1 MSGSVGDTT
10 NITVVAPHP
19 ATAAATT
26 HGLSFHSILSALNPL
41 QLIPV
46 VGSIYRAVTGDE
58 GDPTVRFFGSLA
70 VSGLTGGPIGLGI
83 NILEKITGIDPE
95 AIAFKLLGIHMHHE
109 AATATS
115 TETPAP
121 ATASSSSPSPATA
134 TATATPAADP
144 AAGGGWSQAALRAY
158 GVSDTRLHQAG
169 ADELNGLELTRL
181 HRTV

>member
-19 ATAAATT
+19 PAAAATT

-95 AIAFKLLGIHMHHE
+95 AIAFRLLGIHMHHE

-115 TETPAP
+115 AETPAP
-121 ATASSSSPSPATA
+121 ATASSSSPAP
-134 TATATPAADP
+134 ATATPAADP